1 MLKYPADT
9 STTGDTDTDTYAVA
23 GCCQANKQTGQ
34 EAAECQ
40 QLRFGLGLGPPAP
53 IVVEAA
59 ISRGMEWRKW
69 AFLEQQ
75 RPPLRHKAIKPDER
89 DEILI

>member
-59 ISRGMEWRKW
+59 ISRGME
-69 AFLEQQ
+69 QQ